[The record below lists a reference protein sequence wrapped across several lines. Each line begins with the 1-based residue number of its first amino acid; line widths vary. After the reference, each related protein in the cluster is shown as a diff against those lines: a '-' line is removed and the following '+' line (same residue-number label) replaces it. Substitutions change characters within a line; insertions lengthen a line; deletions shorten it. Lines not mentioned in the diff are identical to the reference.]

1 MISNLIDLT
10 EKRVFKD
17 DPGDFSYPQGCHE
30 KVPWKKSKTNP
41 KINTSSHQ
49 YRDITSSTF
58 TYIYDEINNSIDS
71 ISYVTS
77 SLNDISTYYDYVSW
91 PSITVNFTSLN
102 NDSSSTSNISNRQFY
117 VDYACEVRE
126 KDIFGFN
133 KPNPDS
139 CKPKRYLV
147 NRTIQNKWLLS
158 REFQHEYLDNYR
170 YSHRIPWNKN
180 PHSLF
185 SYLKNPIDW
194 LRYTPLIG
202 EFFTID
208 DRFHVSPCREV
219 APWIWNSS
227 YKNRKNMGLLSVH
240 TEEEILKEL
249 ERLEN
254 EDNVVMPTDNFFVN
268 GMRRAN
274 RN

>member
-17 DPGDFSYPQGCHE
+17 DPEDFSYPQGCHE

-49 YRDITSSTF
+49 YRDTTSSTF
-58 TYIYDEINNSIDS
+58 TYIYDEINNSIES
-71 ISYVTS
+71 ISYVRS
-77 SLNDISTYYDYVSW
+77 SLNDITTYYDYERRS
-91 PSITVNFTSLN
+91 SITVNFTSMN
-102 NDSSSTSNISNRQFY
+102 NDNSTTSNISNRQFY
-117 VDYACEVRE
+117 VDYLCGVRE

-139 CKPKRYLV
+139 CESKRYLV

-185 SYLKNPIDW
+185 SYLENPIDW

-219 APWIWNSS
+219 APWIWNRS